1 MSKRLSSNR
10 KQQHQLTVWIM
21 LLLLLLAVIAV
32 SVVVLSHL
40 PAESQSR
47 SSVSLS
53 SSKSSVSSGSGVSI
67 APSEP
72 ILESSSSIT
81 ELSSTVEQGA
91 VFGRVSK
98 SDAAADSYFEDAV
111 FIGDSLTAGLGNY
124 GVLPA
129 GNVLADVGINLDT
142 IQTKTCIATTDGA
155 VTILDALKAKNPSK
169 IYIMLGSN
177 GIAWVSPA
185 DLAQKF
191 EAFLDLVLQQHPDA
205 VVYIESVL
213 PVTAAKQAKDA
224 RYSNAA
230 IQEYNQRLL
239 QLAEQKQVYFLDTHA
254 AFAVEDGTLN
264 VEYAEADGMHLKKT
278 GYYAMVEYF
287 KTHTAG

>member
-21 LLLLLLAVIAV
+21 LLLLLLAIIAV
-32 SVVVLSHL
+32 SVVILSRL
-40 PAESQSR
+40 PVENQSHP
-47 SSVSLS
+47 SVSLA
-53 SSKSSVSSGSGVSI
+53 SSKSSVSSDSSVSVV
-67 APSEP
+67 PSDP
-72 ILESSSSIT
+72 ISESSSLYSDP
-81 ELSSTVEQGA
+81 SSSAEQA
-91 VFGRVSK
+91 AAFGRV
-98 SDAAADSYFEDAV
+98 
-111 FIGDSLTAGLGNY
+111 AGLGNY

-142 IQTKTCIATTDGA
+142 IQTKACIATTDGA

-191 EAFLDLVLQQHPDA
+191 ETFLDLVLQQHPDA

-213 PVTAAKQAKDA
+213 PVTAVKQAKDA
-224 RYSNAA
+224 RYSNTA

-254 AFAVEDGTLN
+254 AFAMEDGTLN
-264 VEYAEADGMHLKKT
+264 AEYAEADGMHLKKI

>member
-21 LLLLLLAVIAV
+21 LLLLLLAIIAV
-32 SVVVLSHL
+32 SVVILSRL
-40 PAESQSR
+40 PVENQSHP
-47 SSVSLS
+47 SVSLA
-53 SSKSSVSSGSGVSI
+53 SSKSSVSSDSSVSV
-67 APSEP
+67 APSDP
-72 ILESSSSIT
+72 ISESSSLYSDP
-81 ELSSTVEQGA
+81 SSSAEQA
-91 VFGRVSK
+91 AAFGRVPE
-98 SDAAADSYFEDAV
+98 SDAVADSYFEDAV

-142 IQTKTCIATTDGA
+142 IQTKACIATTDGA

-191 EAFLDLVLQQHPDA
+191 ETFLDLVLQQHPDA

-213 PVTAAKQAKDA
+213 PVTAVKQAKDA
-224 RYSNAA
+224 RYSNTA

-254 AFAVEDGTLN
+254 AFAMEDGTLN
-264 VEYAEADGMHLKKT
+264 AEYAEADGMHLKKI